1 MKLARERECVGE
13 PLAGDK
19 AINEWAHVVKQGGTA
34 DCISSVLVVVNQ
46 PQGRFFSERAH
57 MGLKEDL
64 LSVEAEAL
72 ERLSQAHESQALEQV
87 RVAVMGKKG
96 QLTQLMRQMGQVEKE
111 ERPKIGALANEVR
124 AHVEEALSQKLAEIK
139 ELELERQMKDSAVDI
154 TLPGRRLSPGTQHLI
169 SQIREEIEDIFV
181 GLGYTVEDGP
191 YIETTYYN
199 FTALNAPEDHPSR
212 SAKDTFYVRDR
223 SEEGASKLH
232 LPGESDVLLR
242 TQTSGVQVHV
252 MEERKPPIYMICPG
266 TVFRPDTPD
275 ANHLP
280 QFTQV
285 EGLVV
290 DKGITFGDLKG
301 TLDHLCRELFG
312 KDRETRY
319 RPHFFPFTEPSCEVD
334 VSCGVCHGQ
343 GCRFCKNTGWLE
355 ILGCGMVDPN
365 VFKYCGIDPEEYTG
379 FAFGIGVERVA
390 ALRYDLPDLRML
402 VVGDM
407 RFLKQF

>member
-1 MKLARERECVGE
+1 MAMSDELRAIQERVEQGLA
-13 PLAGDK
+13 K
-19 AINEWAHVVKQGGTA
+19 ART
-34 DCISSVLVVVNQ
+34 
-46 PQGRFFSERAH
+46 
-57 MGLKEDL
+57 
-64 LSVEAEAL
+64 L
-72 ERLSQAHESQALEQV
+72 EALEQV
-87 RVAVMGKKG
+87 RVASLGKKG
-96 QLTQLMRQMGQVEKE
+96 SLTAIMRSMGRLPKE
-111 ERPKIGALANEVR
+111 ERPAMGQLANTVR
-124 AHVEEALSQKLAEIK
+124 ANVEAAISQRREQLAKAALEARISAEAA
-139 ELELERQMKDSAVDI
+139 DV
-154 TLPGRRLSPGTQHLI
+154 TLPGRRLSHGTEHLI

-191 YIETTYYN
+191 FVETTYYN

-212 SAKDTFYVRDR
+212 SAQDTFYVVDN
-223 SEEGASKLH
+223 ASKGKESHAL
-232 LPGESDVLLR
+232 GESDVLLR

-252 MEERKPPIYMICPG
+252 MEEKRPPIYMICPG
-266 TVFRPDTPD
+266 TVFRPDTAD

-290 DKGITFGDLKG
+290 DEGITFGDLKG
-301 TLDHLCRELFG
+301 TLDHLCREIFG
-312 KDRETRY
+312 QDRATRY

-334 VSCGVCHGQ
+334 VSCGACGGV

-365 VFKYCGIDPEEYTG
+365 VFGYVGIDSERYSG

-402 VVGDM
+402 MTGDM
-407 RFLKQF
+407 RFLGQF